1 MFENIMWLICHSMT
15 RSSPDYDCIE
25 ESEKKDKTDNFVKQ
39 KIV

>member
-15 RSSPDYDCIE
+15 RSSPGYDYI